1 MIKETESEKRESARG
16 NLQAVE
22 GILQSA
28 ARLTLIYIAAKSIA
42 GLRSFFEKQRMQH
55 AQDEWTL
62 DRARKDLIDTMRH
75 QDEQDRQN
83 LEEELRKTQVERERN
98 KVRFRPK
105 SVRGHWEGHVFIPR
119 ESPTAPPQQRRK

>member
-1 MIKETESEKRESARG
+1 MNKESESEKMESARG

-55 AQDEWTL
+55 AQDEWNL

-75 QDEQDRQN
+75 QDEQDRQK
-83 LEEELRKTQVERERN
+83 LEAELRKTQVERERN

-105 SVRGHWEGHVFIPR
+105 SVRGHWEGHVFIPL
-119 ESPTAPPQQRRK
+119 ESPAAPPKPRRK

>member
-1 MIKETESEKRESARG
+1 MNKESESEKRESARG
-16 NLQAVE
+16 NLQALE

-28 ARLTLIYIAAKSIA
+28 ARLTLICIAAKSIA

-55 AQDEWTL
+55 AQDEWNL

-75 QDEQDRQN
+75 QDKQDRQK
-83 LEEELRKTQVERERN
+83 LEAELRKTQVERERN

-105 SVRGHWEGHVFIPR
+105 SVRGHWEGHVFIPQ
-119 ESPTAPPQQRRK
+119 ELPTAPPQRRRK

>member
-1 MIKETESEKRESARG
+1 MNKETKSEIWESTRG

-28 ARLTLIYIAAKSIA
+28 TRITLIYLAAKSLG
-42 GLRSFFEKQRMQH
+42 GLRSFFEKQRMQR
-55 AQDEWTL
+55 ARDDWNL

-75 QDEQDRQN
+75 QDEQDRQK
-83 LEEELRKTQVERERN
+83 LEEELRKTQLERERN

-119 ESPTAPPQQRRK
+119 ESPAASPPRRKK

>member
-1 MIKETESEKRESARG
+1 MNKNLEFEKNESARG
-16 NLQAVE
+16 NLQAMDE
-22 GILQSA
+22 ILKSA
-28 ARLTLIYIAAKSIA
+28 THLTLIYLAAKSLA
-42 GLRSFFEKQRMQH
+42 GIRSFFEKQRMQR
-55 AQDEWTL
+55 ARDDWNL

-75 QDEQDRQN
+75 QDEQERQK

-119 ESPTAPPQQRRK
+119 ESPAASPQRRRK